1 MRSRIYIISFLFLLN
16 SFAFGNLIRPSDG
29 DELNYIHILFEWE
42 QQPDAIGYNLQ
53 VSTNELF
60 NNLILDVDETYTVY
74 IDSDNFNWNDTYYW
88 RVRSIMDC
96 DGCEYGDW
104 IGTSMFSISQSTPPY
119 IDEGVEIESSTDIYQ
134 DDLLEDGYVAIG
146 AFSPGPHS
154 FIIDKYGNEIWNSG
168 ILLELE
174 WMEWSGDGFMLNH
187 INEYGNISGY
197 SGLNYPYNTGTKINF
212 DLDFLWSAP
221 TPEIQVDMHEFKQ
234 ISNGNYMGFQNEY
247 AVGPIP
253 SNNDMTENFQA
264 IGYQADGVTP
274 EFPWFGQ
281 KIVEWNSDHEV
292 VWSWNP
298 FDHFT
303 MDDFDN
309 YGGTWSMNVLA
320 QNEYDWLHSNA
331 FHFDEEE
338 SVIYVSHRHL
348 SRISKIAYPS
358 GDVIWNM
365 GLPAEYNT
373 GENNI
378 CTELGFSFQHN
389 IQLLDDGSLL
399 FFDNGNLSEMLLGDS
414 NPTTRI
420 RRIRVIDNSYC
431 ETIWEYE
438 LPPNLFGSAA
448 GSVQLLDNGNY
459 SIYTIGTGSVIEV
472 TPEQEIIWKH
482 TGNINS
488 AWGWYYRAYK
498 IPSIH
503 PDAFSVIADNY
514 TVDENS
520 NNIIQISGNSL
531 DFTIINKSGY
541 SLPYRYMF
549 SDLMDGG
556 DQLFIYDEGSVDIEP
571 YGSAELSFTV
581 NSDAEITSTQIMLSI
596 WPDYHEYALKELMF
610 SVSLGSTL
618 GDVNFDGLVNV
629 LDVVLLVNS
638 VLNGGSAND
647 YPQADLNEDGLL
659 NVLDVV
665 LIVNIILN

>member
-1 MRSRIYIISFLFLLN
+1 
-16 SFAFGNLIRPSDG
+16 
-29 DELNYIHILFEWE
+29 
-42 QQPDAIGYNLQ
+42 
-53 VSTNELF
+53 
-60 NNLILDVDETYTVY
+60 
-74 IDSDNFNWNDTYYW
+74 
-88 RVRSIMDC
+88 
-96 DGCEYGDW
+96 
-104 IGTSMFSISQSTPPY
+104 
-119 IDEGVEIESSTDIYQ
+119 
-134 DDLLEDGYVAIG
+134 
-146 AFSPGPHS
+146 
-154 FIIDKYGNEIWNSG
+154 
-168 ILLELE
+168 
-174 WMEWSGDGFMLNH
+174 
-187 INEYGNISGY
+187 
-197 SGLNYPYNTGTKINF
+197 
-212 DLDFLWSAP
+212 
-221 TPEIQVDMHEFKQ
+221 
-234 ISNGNYMGFQNEY
+234 
-247 AVGPIP
+247 
-253 SNNDMTENFQA
+253 
-264 IGYQADGVTP
+264 
-274 EFPWFGQ
+274 
-281 KIVEWNSDHEV
+281 
-292 VWSWNP
+292 
-298 FDHFT
+298 
-303 MDDFDN
+303 
-309 YGGTWSMNVLA
+309 
-320 QNEYDWLHSNA
+320 
-331 FHFDEEE
+331 
-338 SVIYVSHRHL
+338 
-348 SRISKIAYPS
+348 
-358 GDVIWNM
+358 M

-389 IQLLDDGSLL
+389 IQLVDDGDLL

-438 LPPNLFGSAA
+438 LPPNLYGSAA

-459 SIYTIGTGSVIEV
+459 SIYTIASGTIIEV

-482 TGNINS
+482 TGNING
-488 AWGWYYRAYK
+488 AWGMGRYRAYK

-514 TVDENS
+514 TADENN

-556 DQLFIYDEGSVDIEP
+556 DQIFNYDEGSLDIEP

-581 NSDAEITSTQIMLSI
+581 NSDAEITSTQIMLAV

-618 GDVNFDGLVNV
+618 GDVNFDGVVNV

-638 VLNGGSAND
+638 ILNGDSAND
-647 YPQADLNEDGLL
+647 YPQGDLNEDGLL

>member
-1 MRSRIYIISFLFLLN
+1 MKRLLFILLLSSISFV
-16 SFAFGNLIRPSDG
+16 FGTLVSPSDG

-42 QQPDAIGYNLQ
+42 QQPDAVGYNLQ

-60 NNLILDVDETYTVY
+60 NNLILDVDEAHTVY
-74 IDSDNFNWNDTYYW
+74 IDSDNFSWNETYYW

-104 IGTSMFSISQSTPPY
+104 IGTSMFNIGQSTPPY

-146 AFSPGPHS
+146 SFNPGPNS
-154 FIIDKYGNEIWNSG
+154 FIIDKYGNEIWNDGFWENEGWTSG
-168 ILLELE
+168 
-174 WMEWSGDGFMLNH
+174 GFMLNH

-221 TPEIQVDMHEFKQ
+221 TPEYSVDMHEFKQ
-234 ISNGNYMGFQNEY
+234 ISNGNYMGFQNVY

-253 SNNDMTENFQA
+253 SDNFMTANFQA
-264 IGYQADGVTP
+264 LGYQADGVTP

-303 MDDFDN
+303 MDDFEN
-309 YGGTWSMNVLA
+309 GGTWWHSFH
-320 QNEYDWLHSNA
+320 EGSYDWMHSNA

-438 LPPNLFGSAA
+438 LPPNLFGSAT

-459 SIYTIGTGSVIEV
+459 SIYTMASASVIEV

-482 TGNINS
+482 TGNINNT
-488 AWGWYYRAYK
+488 WGWHYRAYK

-514 TVDENS
+514 TVDENN

-541 SLPYRYMF
+541 TQPYQFSFGESTDGPPMF
-549 SDLMDGG
+549 DYEEG
-556 DQLFIYDEGSVDIEP
+556 DFTLGPNESI
-571 YGSAELSFTV
+571 ELSFEV
-581 NSDAEITSTQIMLSI
+581 LDENISSTNINFSI
-596 WPDYHEYALKELMF
+596 WPIHHNYALKEL
-610 SVSLGSTL
+610 SYNITTNDTVL
-618 GDVNFDGLVNV
+618 GDLGREIEEIFTSYELEI
-629 LDVVLLVNS
+629 
-638 VLNGGSAND
+638 NGKL
-647 YPQADLNEDGLL
+647 YPIKPCRDLCGHQ
-659 NVLDVV
+659 
-665 LIVNIILN
+665 ILPYKIQ

>member
-1 MRSRIYIISFLFLLN
+1 MLNSRIYIISFLFLLN

-53 VSTNELF
+53 VSTDEFF

-168 ILLELE
+168 ILLENE
-174 WMEWSGDGFMLNH
+174 GWFSDGFILNH

-197 SGLNYPYNTGTKINF
+197 SGLNYPYNTGMKANT
-212 DLDFLWSAP
+212 DMDVVWS
-221 TPEIQVDMHEFKQ
+221 TMNPEPVDMHEFKQ
-234 ISNGNYMGFQNEY
+234 ISNGNYMGFQNVY

-253 SNNDMTENFQA
+253 SDNFMTETFQML
-264 IGYQADGVTP
+264 GYQADGVTP

-303 MDDFDN
+303 MDDFEN
-309 YGGTWSMNVLA
+309 GGTWWHSF
-320 QNEYDWLHSNA
+320 NEGSHDWMHSNA

-389 IQLLDDGSLL
+389 IQLVDDGDLL

-438 LPPNLFGSAA
+438 LPPNLYGSAA

-459 SIYTIGTGSVIEV
+459 SIYTIASGSVIEV

-482 TGNINS
+482 TGNINN

-514 TVDENS
+514 TVDENN

-541 SLPYRYMF
+541 FLPYRYMF

-581 NSDAEITSTQIMLSI
+581 NSDAEITSTQIMLAV

-618 GDVNFDGLVNV
+618 GDVNFDGVVNV

-638 VLNGGSAND
+638 ILNGDSAND

>member
-1 MRSRIYIISFLFLLN
+1 MLRSRLYIIPFLFLLN
-16 SFAFGNLIRPSDG
+16 SFAFGNLIRPSVG
-29 DELNYIHILFEWE
+29 DELNYIHVLFEWE

-53 VSTNELF
+53 VSAQQFF
-60 NNLILDVDETYTVY
+60 NNLILDVDETHTVY

-104 IGTSMFSISQSTPPY
+104 IGTSMFSIGQSTPPY

-146 AFSPGPHS
+146 AFNPAPHS
-154 FIIDKYGNEIWNSG
+154 FIIDKYGNEIWWSG
-168 ILLELE
+168 ILSESENWL
-174 WMEWSGDGFMLNH
+174 SDGFMLNH

-234 ISNGNYMGFQNEY
+234 ISNGNYMGFQNVY
-247 AVGPIP
+247 ALGPIP
-253 SNNDMTENFQA
+253 SDNFMTANFQA
-264 IGYQADGVTP
+264 LGYQADGITP

-303 MDDFDN
+303 MDDQA
-309 YGGTWSMNVLA
+309 YGGTWWDSF
-320 QNEYDWLHSNA
+320 NEGSHDWMHSNA

-373 GENNI
+373 GDNNI
-378 CTELGFSFQHN
+378 CTDLRFSFQHN

-438 LPPNLFGSAA
+438 LPPNLYGSST

-459 SIYTIGTGSVIEV
+459 SIYTIASGSVIEV
-472 TPEQEIIWKH
+472 TPEQEIIWKY
-482 TGNINS
+482 TGNINNT
-488 AWGWYYRAYK
+488 WGWYYRAYK

-503 PDAFSVIADNY
+503 PDAFSVIANNY

-520 NNIIQISGNSL
+520 NNIIQIAGSSL

-541 SLPYRYMF
+541 TQPYQFSFGESTDGPPMF
-549 SDLMDGG
+549 DYEEG
-556 DQLFIYDEGSVDIEP
+556 DFTLGPNESI
-571 YGSAELSFTV
+571 ELSFEV
-581 NSDAEITSTQIMLSI
+581 LDGNISSTNINFSI
-596 WPDYHEYALKELMF
+596 WPVHHDYALKEL
-610 SVSLGSTL
+610 SYNITTNDTLL
-618 GDVNFDGLVNV
+618 GD
-629 LDVVLLVNS
+629 
-638 VLNGGSAND
+638 LNG
-647 YPQADLNEDGLL
+647 DGTI
-659 NVLDVV
+659 NVVDIVML
-665 LIVNIILN
+665 VNIILNGEEYNPVADLNSDGTINVVDIVTLVNLILSP

>member
-1 MRSRIYIISFLFLLN
+1 MKKIFIITLSIISFV
-16 SFAFGNLIRPSDG
+16 FGTLISPSDG

-42 QQPDAIGYNLQ
+42 QQPDAVGYNIQ
-53 VSTNELF
+53 ASNSPSF
-60 NNLILDVDETYTVY
+60 NNLFFDINNLSTVY
-74 IDSDNFNWNDTYYW
+74 IEKDVFIWDSNIYW
-88 RVRSIMDC
+88 RVKPIYI
-96 DGCEYGDW
+96 DGSAGDW
-104 IGTSMFSISQSTPPY
+104 IGTSMFSIGQSTPPY
-119 IDEGVEIESSTDIYQ
+119 IDEGEEIESSTDIYQ

-174 WMEWSGDGFMLNH
+174 WMEWSGDGVMLNH

-234 ISNGNYMGFQNEY
+234 ISNGNYMGFQNVY

-253 SNNDMTENFQA
+253 SDNFMTANFQA
-264 IGYQADGVTP
+264 LGYQADGITP
-274 EFPWFGQ
+274 EFPWYGQ

-389 IQLLDDGSLL
+389 IQLLEDGTLL
-399 FFDNGNLSEMLLGDS
+399 FFDNGNLSQVFLEDEY
-414 NPTTRI
+414 PTTRI
-420 RRIRVIDNSYC
+420 RRVRVIDNSYC
-431 ETIWEYE
+431 ETEWEYE
-438 LPPNLFGSAA
+438 LPPNLYGSAA

-459 SIYTIGTGSVIEV
+459 SIHTRASGSVIEV

-482 TGNINS
+482 TGNINNS
-488 AWGWYYRAYK
+488 WGWYYRAYK

-514 TVDENS
+514 TADENN

-541 SLPYRYMF
+541 TQPYQFSFGESTDGPPMF
-549 SDLMDGG
+549 DYEEG
-556 DQLFIYDEGSVDIEP
+556 DFTLGPNESI
-571 YGSAELSFTV
+571 ELSFAV
-581 NSDAEITSTQIMLSI
+581 LDGNISSTNINFSI
-596 WPDYHEYALKELMF
+596 WPVHHDYALKEL
-610 SVSLGSTL
+610 SYNITTNDTLL
-618 GDVNFDGLVNV
+618 GD
-629 LDVVLLVNS
+629 
-638 VLNGGSAND
+638 LNG
-647 YPQADLNEDGLL
+647 DGTI
-659 NVLDVV
+659 NVVDIVML
-665 LIVNIILN
+665 VNIILNGEEYNPVADLNSDGTINVVDIVTLVNIILN

>member
-1 MRSRIYIISFLFLLN
+1 MKRLLFILLLSSISFV
-16 SFAFGNLIRPSDG
+16 FGTLVSPSDG

-53 VSTNELF
+53 VSTDEFF
-60 NNLILDVDETYTVY
+60 NNLILDVDEAHTVY
-74 IDSDNFNWNDTYYW
+74 IDTENLGWDDTYYW
-88 RVRSIMDC
+88 KVRPVYSD
-96 DGCEYGDW
+96 ENYGDW
-104 IGTSMFSISQSTPPY
+104 IGTSMFSIGQSTPPY

-154 FIIDKYGNEIWNSG
+154 FIIDKYGNEIWNDG
-168 ILLELE
+168 ILLENEGWL
-174 WMEWSGDGFMLNH
+174 SDGFMLNH

-234 ISNGNYMGFQNEY
+234 ISNGNYMGFQNVH
-247 AVGPIP
+247 ALGPIP
-253 SNNDMTENFQA
+253 SDNYMTETFQDM
-264 IGYQADGVTP
+264 GYQADGITP
-274 EFPWFGQ
+274 EFPWYGQ

-389 IQLLDDGSLL
+389 IQLLEDGTLL
-399 FFDNGNLSEMLLGDS
+399 FFDNGNLSQVFLEDEY
-414 NPTTRI
+414 PTTRI
-420 RRIRVIDNSYC
+420 RRVRVIDNSYC
-431 ETIWEYE
+431 ETEWEYE
-438 LPPNLFGSAA
+438 LPPNLYGSAA

-459 SIYTIGTGSVIEV
+459 SIHTRASGSVIEV

-482 TGNINS
+482 TGNINN

-541 SLPYRYMF
+541 TQPYQFSFGESTDGPPMFDYEEGDFSLGPNE
-549 SDLMDGG
+549 S
-556 DQLFIYDEGSVDIEP
+556 I
-571 YGSAELSFTV
+571 ELSFAV
-581 NSDAEITSTQIMLSI
+581 LDGNISSTNINFSI
-596 WPDYHEYALKELMF
+596 WPVHHDYALKEL
-610 SVSLGSTL
+610 SYNITTNDTLL
-618 GDVNFDGLVNV
+618 GDVNQDGLVNV
-629 LDVVLLVNS
+629 IDVVML
-638 VLNGGSAND
+638 
-647 YPQADLNEDGLL
+647 
-659 NVLDVV
+659 
-665 LIVNIILN
+665 VNIILSDQWNESADISSDGTINVIDVVMLVNIILG

>member
-1 MRSRIYIISFLFLLN
+1 MKKIFIITLSIISFV
-16 SFAFGNLIRPSDG
+16 FGTLISPSDG

-42 QQPDAIGYNLQ
+42 QQPDAIGYNIQ
-53 VSTNELF
+53 ASNSPSFDNLF
-60 NNLILDVDETYTVY
+60 FDINNLSTVH
-74 IDSDNFNWNDTYYW
+74 IEKDAFIWDSNIYW
-88 RVRSIMDC
+88 RVKPIYI
-96 DGCEYGDW
+96 DGSAGDW
-104 IGTSMFSISQSTPPY
+104 IGTSMFSIGQSTPPY
-119 IDEGVEIESSTDIYQ
+119 IDEGEEIESSTDIYQ

-168 ILLELE
+168 ILLENE
-174 WMEWSGDGFMLNH
+174 GWFSDGFILNH

-197 SGLNYPYNTGTKINF
+197 SGLNYPYNTGMKANT
-212 DLDFLWSAP
+212 DMDVVWS
-221 TPEIQVDMHEFKQ
+221 TMNPEPVDMHEFKQ

-247 AVGPIP
+247 TVGPIP

-309 YGGTWSMNVLA
+309 YGGTWNHAFLKG
-320 QNEYDWLHSNA
+320 EYDWVHTNA

-338 SVIYVSHRHL
+338 GVIYTSHRHL
-348 SRISKIAYPS
+348 SRITKIAYPS

-365 GLPAEYNT
+365 GLPAEYMAS
-373 GENNI
+373 GDEHI
-378 CTELGFSFQHN
+378 CTDLLFSFQHN

-438 LPPNLFGSAA
+438 LPPNLYGSAA

-459 SIYTIGTGSVIEV
+459 SIHTRASGSVIEV

-514 TVDENS
+514 TVDENN

-556 DQLFIYDEGSVDIEP
+556 DQIFNYDEGSVDIEP

-581 NSDAEITSTQIMLSI
+581 NSDVEITSTQIMLSI

-638 VLNGGSAND
+638 ILNGDSAND

>member
-1 MRSRIYIISFLFLLN
+1 MLNSRIYIISFLFLLN

-53 VSTNELF
+53 VSTDEFF

-168 ILLELE
+168 ILLENE
-174 WMEWSGDGFMLNH
+174 GWFSDGFTLNH

-197 SGLNYPYNTGTKINF
+197 SGLNYPYNTGMKANT
-212 DLDFLWSAP
+212 DMDVVWS
-221 TPEIQVDMHEFKQ
+221 TMNPEPVDMHEFKQ
-234 ISNGNYMGFQNEY
+234 ISNGNYMGFQTEY

-253 SNNDMTENFQA
+253 SDNFMTETFQML
-264 IGYQADGVTP
+264 GYQADGVTP
-274 EFPWFGQ
+274 EFTWYGQ

-309 YGGTWSMNVLA
+309 YGGTWWNSFN
-320 QNEYDWLHSNA
+320 QGSHDWVHSNA

-389 IQLLDDGSLL
+389 IQLVDDGDLL

-438 LPPNLFGSAA
+438 LPPNLYGSAA

-541 SLPYRYMF
+541 FLPYRYMF

-581 NSDAEITSTQIMLSI
+581 NSDAEITSTQIMLAV

-618 GDVNFDGLVNV
+618 GDVNFDGVVNV
-629 LDVVLLVNS
+629 IDVVLLINS
-638 VLNGGSAND
+638 ILNGDSAND
-647 YPQADLNEDGLL
+647 YPQADLNEDGTID
-659 NVLDVV
+659 VLDIVQ
-665 LIVNIILN
+665 LVNIILN

>member
-1 MRSRIYIISFLFLLN
+1 MKRLLFILLLSSISFV
-16 SFAFGNLIRPSDG
+16 FGTLVSPSDG
-29 DELNYIHILFEWE
+29 DELNYVYVPFEWE
-42 QQPDAIGYNLQ
+42 QEPDAIYYNLQ
-53 VSTNELF
+53 VMKNDDVIVDINEATT
-60 NNLILDVDETYTVY
+60 IY
-74 IDSDNFNWNDTYYW
+74 IDTENLGWDDTYYW
-88 RVRSIMDC
+88 KVRPVYSD
-96 DGCEYGDW
+96 ENYGDW

-146 AFSPGPHS
+146 AFNPEPHS

-168 ILLELE
+168 ILLENE
-174 WMEWSGDGFMLNH
+174 DGVMLNH

-234 ISNGNYMGFQNEY
+234 ISNGNYMGFQNVY

-253 SNNDMTENFQA
+253 SDNFMTEAFQG
-264 IGYQADGVTP
+264 IGYQADGITP

-303 MDDFDN
+303 MDDFEN
-309 YGGTWSMNVLA
+309 GGTWWYSL
-320 QNEYDWLHSNA
+320 NEGSYDWMHSNA

-358 GDVIWNM
+358 GEVIWNM

-378 CTELGFSFQHN
+378 CTDLGFSFQHN

-438 LPPNLFGSAA
+438 LPPNLFGSAT

-459 SIYTIGTGSVIEV
+459 SIYTIASGSVIEV

-482 TGNINS
+482 TGNINNT
-488 AWGWYYRAYK
+488 WGWYYRAYK

-514 TVDENS
+514 TVDENN

-541 SLPYRYMF
+541 SMSYRYMF

-556 DQLFIYDEGSVDIEP
+556 DQIFNYDEGSLDIEP
-571 YGSAELSFTV
+571 YDSAELSFTV
-581 NSDAEITSTQIMLSI
+581 NSDVEITSTQIMLSI

-610 SVSLGSTL
+610 SVSLDSTL
-618 GDVNFDGLVNV
+618 GDVNSDGVVNI
-629 LDVVLLVNS
+629 LDVVLLVNIII
-638 VLNGGSAND
+638 NGDDNPNADIND
-647 YPQADLNEDGLL
+647 DGII
-659 NVLDVV
+659 NVLDIVV
-665 LIVNIILN
+665 LINIILGN

>member
-1 MRSRIYIISFLFLLN
+1 MKRLLFILLLSSISFV
-16 SFAFGNLIRPSDG
+16 FGTLVSPSDG

-60 NNLILDVDETYTVY
+60 NNLILDVDEAHTVY

-104 IGTSMFSISQSTPPY
+104 IGTSMFNIGQSTPPY

-146 AFSPGPHS
+146 AFNPEPHS

-168 ILLELE
+168 ILLENE
-174 WMEWSGDGFMLNH
+174 DGVMLNH

-234 ISNGNYMGFQNEY
+234 ISNGNYMGFQNVH
-247 AVGPIP
+247 ALGPIP
-253 SNNDMTENFQA
+253 SDNYMTEAFQD
-264 IGYQADGVTP
+264 IGYQADGITP
-274 EFPWFGQ
+274 EFPWYGQ

-389 IQLLDDGSLL
+389 IQLLEDGTLL
-399 FFDNGNLSEMLLGDS
+399 FFDNGNLSQVFLEDEY
-414 NPTTRI
+414 PTTRI
-420 RRIRVIDNSYC
+420 RRVRVIDNSYC
-431 ETIWEYE
+431 ETEWEYE
-438 LPPNLFGSAA
+438 LPPNLYGSST

-459 SIYTIGTGSVIEV
+459 SIYTIASGSVIEV

-482 TGNINS
+482 TGNISNS
-488 AWGWYYRAYK
+488 WGWYYRAYK

-556 DQLFIYDEGSVDIEP
+556 DQIFNYDEGSLDIEP

-581 NSDAEITSTQIMLSI
+581 NSDVEITSTQIMLAV

-618 GDVNFDGLVNV
+618 GDVNFDGVVNV

-638 VLNGGSAND
+638 ILNGDSAND

>member
-1 MRSRIYIISFLFLLN
+1 MKRIFIIILSIISFV
-16 SFAFGNLIRPSDG
+16 FGTLVSPSDG
-29 DELNYIHILFEWE
+29 DELNYVYVPFEWE
-42 QQPDAIGYNLQ
+42 QEPDAIYYNLQ
-53 VSTNELF
+53 VMKNDDVIVDINEATT
-60 NNLILDVDETYTVY
+60 IY
-74 IDSDNFNWNDTYYW
+74 IDTENLGWDDTYYW
-88 RVRSIMDC
+88 KVRPVYSD
-96 DGCEYGDW
+96 ENYGDW

-146 AFSPGPHS
+146 AFNPEPHS

-168 ILLELE
+168 ILLENE
-174 WMEWSGDGFMLNH
+174 DGVMLNH

-234 ISNGNYMGFQNEY
+234 ISNGNYMGFQNVH
-247 AVGPIP
+247 ALGPIP
-253 SNNDMTENFQA
+253 SDNYMTETFQD

-309 YGGTWSMNVLA
+309 YGGTWNHAFLKG
-320 QNEYDWLHSNA
+320 EYDWVHTNA

-338 SVIYVSHRHL
+338 GVIYTSHRHL
-348 SRISKIAYPS
+348 SRITKIAYPS

-365 GLPAEYNT
+365 GLPAEYMAS
-373 GENNI
+373 GDEHI
-378 CTELGFSFQHN
+378 CTDLLFSYQHN
-389 IQLLDDGSLL
+389 IQLLDDGDLL

-459 SIYTIGTGSVIEV
+459 SIYTIASGIVIEV
-472 TPEQEIIWKH
+472 TPEQEIIWQH

-556 DQLFIYDEGSVDIEP
+556 DQIFNYDEGSLDIEP

-581 NSDAEITSTQIMLSI
+581 NSDVEITSTQIMLSI

-610 SVSLGSTL
+610 SVSLDSTL
-618 GDVNFDGLVNV
+618 GDVNGDNEVNV
-629 LDVVLLVNS
+629 LDVVSIVGYVLGNIEFDDTQINLADYNQDES
-638 VLNGGSAND
+638 VD
-647 YPQADLNEDGLL
+647 
-659 NVLDVV
+659 VLDIVV
-665 LIVNIILN
+665 IVNYILEQ

>member
-1 MRSRIYIISFLFLLN
+1 MKRLLFILLLSSISFV
-16 SFAFGNLIRPSDG
+16 FGTLVSPSDG

-42 QQPDAIGYNLQ
+42 QQPDAVGYNLQ

-60 NNLILDVDETYTVY
+60 NNLILDVDEAHTVY
-74 IDSDNFNWNDTYYW
+74 IDTENLGWDDTYYW
-88 RVRSIMDC
+88 KVRPVYSD
-96 DGCEYGDW
+96 ENYGDW
-104 IGTSMFSISQSTPPY
+104 IGTSMFSIGQSTPPY

-146 AFSPGPHS
+146 SFNPGPNS
-154 FIIDKYGNEIWNSG
+154 FIIDKYGNEIWNDGFWENEGWTSG
-168 ILLELE
+168 
-174 WMEWSGDGFMLNH
+174 GFMLNH

-234 ISNGNYMGFQNEY
+234 ISNGNYMGFQNVH
-247 AVGPIP
+247 ALGPIP
-253 SNNDMTENFQA
+253 SDNSMTEAFQD
-264 IGYQADGVTP
+264 IGYQADGITP
-274 EFPWFGQ
+274 EFPWYGQ
-281 KIVEWNSDHEV
+281 KIVEWNSDYEV

-309 YGGTWSMNVLA
+309 YGGTWSMNVFA

-438 LPPNLFGSAA
+438 LPPNLFGSAT

-459 SIYTIGTGSVIEV
+459 SIYTIASGSVIEV

-482 TGNINS
+482 TGNINNT
-488 AWGWYYRAYK
+488 WGWYYRAYK

-514 TVDENS
+514 TVDENN

-541 SLPYRYMF
+541 TQPYQFSFGESTDGPPMF
-549 SDLMDGG
+549 DYEEG
-556 DQLFIYDEGSVDIEP
+556 DFTLGPNESI
-571 YGSAELSFTV
+571 ELSFEV
-581 NSDAEITSTQIMLSI
+581 LDGSISSTNINFSI
-596 WPDYHEYALKELMF
+596 WPVHHDYALKEL
-610 SVSLGSTL
+610 SYNITTNDTLL
-618 GDVNFDGLVNV
+618 GD
-629 LDVVLLVNS
+629 
-638 VLNGGSAND
+638 LNG
-647 YPQADLNEDGLL
+647 DGTI
-659 NVLDVV
+659 NVVDIVML
-665 LIVNIILN
+665 VNIILNGEEYNPVADLNSDGTINVVDIVTLVNIILN

>member
-1 MRSRIYIISFLFLLN
+1 MLNSRIYIISFLFLLN

-154 FIIDKYGNEIWNSG
+154 FIIDKYGNEIWNDG
-168 ILLELE
+168 ILLENE
-174 WMEWSGDGFMLNH
+174 GWFSDGFILNH

-197 SGLNYPYNTGTKINF
+197 SGLNYPYNTGMKANT
-212 DLDFLWSAP
+212 DMDVVWS
-221 TPEIQVDMHEFKQ
+221 TMNPEPVNMHEFKQ

-253 SNNDMTENFQA
+253 SDNFMTETFQML
-264 IGYQADGVTP
+264 GYQADGVTP
-274 EFPWFGQ
+274 EFTWYGQ

-309 YGGTWSMNVLA
+309 YGGTWWNSFN
-320 QNEYDWLHSNA
+320 QGSHDWVHSNA

-373 GENNI
+373 GDNNI
-378 CTELGFSFQHN
+378 CTDLRFSFQHN
-389 IQLLDDGSLL
+389 IQLVDDGDLL

-438 LPPNLFGSAA
+438 LPPNLYGSAA

-514 TVDENS
+514 TVDENN

-541 SLPYRYMF
+541 FLPYRYMF

-581 NSDAEITSTQIMLSI
+581 NSDAEITSTQIMLAV

-618 GDVNFDGLVNV
+618 GDVNFDGVVNV
-629 LDVVLLVNS
+629 IDVVLLINS
-638 VLNGGSAND
+638 ILNGDSAND
-647 YPQADLNEDGLL
+647 YPQADLNEDGTID
-659 NVLDVV
+659 VLDIVQ
-665 LIVNIILN
+665 LVNIILN

>member
-1 MRSRIYIISFLFLLN
+1 MKRLLFILLLSSISFV
-16 SFAFGNLIRPSDG
+16 FGTLVSPSDG

-42 QQPDAIGYNLQ
+42 QQPDAIYYNLQ
-53 VSTNELF
+53 VMKNDDVIVDINEATT
-60 NNLILDVDETYTVY
+60 IY
-74 IDSDNFNWNDTYYW
+74 IDTENLGWDDTYYW
-88 RVRSIMDC
+88 KVRPVYSD
-96 DGCEYGDW
+96 ENYGDW

-146 AFSPGPHS
+146 AFNPEPHS

-168 ILLELE
+168 ILLENE
-174 WMEWSGDGFMLNH
+174 DGVMLNH

-234 ISNGNYMGFQNEY
+234 ISNGNYMGFQNVY

-253 SNNDMTENFQA
+253 SDNFMTEAFQG
-264 IGYQADGVTP
+264 IGYQADGITP

-303 MDDFDN
+303 MDDFEN
-309 YGGTWSMNVLA
+309 GGTWWYSL
-320 QNEYDWLHSNA
+320 NEGSYDWMHSNA

-358 GDVIWNM
+358 GEVIWNM

-378 CTELGFSFQHN
+378 CTDLGFSFQHN

-399 FFDNGNLSEMLLGDS
+399 FFDNGNLSEMVLGDS
-414 NPTTRI
+414 NQTTRI

-438 LPPNLFGSAA
+438 LPPNLYGSAA

-459 SIYTIGTGSVIEV
+459 SIYTIASGSVIEV

-482 TGNINS
+482 TGNISNS
-488 AWGWYYRAYK
+488 WGWYYRAYK

-514 TVDENS
+514 TVDENN

-581 NSDAEITSTQIMLSI
+581 NSDAEITSTQIMLAV

-610 SVSLGSTL
+610 SVYLDSTL
-618 GDVNFDGLVNV
+618 GDVNGDNEVNV
-629 LDVVLLVNS
+629 LDVVSIVGYVLGNIEFDDTQINLADYNQDES
-638 VLNGGSAND
+638 VD
-647 YPQADLNEDGLL
+647 
-659 NVLDVV
+659 VLDIVV
-665 LIVNIILN
+665 IVNYILEH

>member
-104 IGTSMFSISQSTPPY
+104 IGTSMFNIGQSTPPY

-168 ILLELE
+168 ILLENE
-174 WMEWSGDGFMLNH
+174 GWFSDGFILNH

-197 SGLNYPYNTGTKINF
+197 SGLNYPYNTGMKANT
-212 DLDFLWSAP
+212 DMDVVWS
-221 TPEIQVDMHEFKQ
+221 TMNPEPVDMHEFKQ
-234 ISNGNYMGFQNEY
+234 ISNGNYMGFQNVY

-309 YGGTWSMNVLA
+309 YGGTWWNSFG
-320 QNEYDWLHSNA
+320 EGSHDWMHSNA

-373 GENNI
+373 GDNNI
-378 CTELGFSFQHN
+378 CTDLRFSFQHN
-389 IQLLDDGSLL
+389 IQLVDDGDLL

-438 LPPNLFGSAA
+438 LPPNLYGSAA

-541 SLPYRYMF
+541 FLPYRYMF

-581 NSDAEITSTQIMLSI
+581 NSDAEITSTQIMLAV

-618 GDVNFDGLVNV
+618 GDVNFDGVVNV
-629 LDVVLLVNS
+629 IDVVLLINS
-638 VLNGGSAND
+638 ILTGDSAND
-647 YPQADLNEDGLL
+647 YPQADLNEDGTID
-659 NVLDVV
+659 VLDIVQ
-665 LIVNIILN
+665 LVNIILN

>member
-1 MRSRIYIISFLFLLN
+1 MKRIFIIILSIISFV
-16 SFAFGNLIRPSDG
+16 FGTLVSPSDG

-42 QQPDAIGYNLQ
+42 QQPDAVGYNIQ
-53 VSTNELF
+53 ASNSPSFDNLF
-60 NNLILDVDETYTVY
+60 FDINNLSTVY
-74 IDSDNFNWNDTYYW
+74 IEKDAFIWDSNIYW
-88 RVRSIMDC
+88 RVKPIYI
-96 DGCEYGDW
+96 DGSAGDW
-104 IGTSMFSISQSTPPY
+104 IGTSMFSIGQSTPPY

-168 ILLELE
+168 ILLENE
-174 WMEWSGDGFMLNH
+174 DGVMLNH

-234 ISNGNYMGFQNEY
+234 ISNGNYMGFQNVH
-247 AVGPIP
+247 ALGPIP
-253 SNNDMTENFQA
+253 SDNYMTETFQDM
-264 IGYQADGVTP
+264 GYQADGITP
-274 EFPWFGQ
+274 EFPWYGQ

-389 IQLLDDGSLL
+389 IQLLEDGTLL
-399 FFDNGNLSEMLLGDS
+399 FFDNGNLSQVFLEDEY
-414 NPTTRI
+414 PTTRI
-420 RRIRVIDNSYC
+420 RRVRVIDNSYC
-431 ETIWEYE
+431 ETEWEYE
-438 LPPNLFGSAA
+438 LPPNLYGSAT

-459 SIYTIGTGSVIEV
+459 SIYTIASGTIIEV

-482 TGNINS
+482 TGNINNT
-488 AWGWYYRAYK
+488 WGWHYRAYK

-503 PDAFSVIADNY
+503 PDAFSVIANNY

-520 NNIIQISGNSL
+520 NNIIQIAGSSL

-556 DQLFIYDEGSVDIEP
+556 DQIFNYDEGSLDIEP

-581 NSDAEITSTQIMLSI
+581 NSDVEITSTQIMLSI

-638 VLNGGSAND
+638 ILNGDSAND

>member
-1 MRSRIYIISFLFLLN
+1 MLNSRIYIISFLFLLN

-53 VSTNELF
+53 VSTDEFF

-168 ILLELE
+168 ILLENE
-174 WMEWSGDGFMLNH
+174 GWFSDGFILNH

-197 SGLNYPYNTGTKINF
+197 SGLNYPYNTGMKANT
-212 DLDFLWSAP
+212 DMDVVWS
-221 TPEIQVDMHEFKQ
+221 TMNPEPVDMHEFKQ
-234 ISNGNYMGFQNEY
+234 ISNGNYMGFQNVY

-253 SNNDMTENFQA
+253 SDNFMTETFQML
-264 IGYQADGVTP
+264 GYQADGVTP

-309 YGGTWSMNVLA
+309 YGGTWWNA
-320 QNEYDWLHSNA
+320 YFDGFFDWVHSNA

-438 LPPNLFGSAA
+438 LPPNLYGSAA

-514 TVDENS
+514 TVDENN

-581 NSDAEITSTQIMLSI
+581 NSDAEITSTQIMLAV

-618 GDVNFDGLVNV
+618 GDVNFDGVVNV

-638 VLNGGSAND
+638 ILNGDSAND

>member
-1 MRSRIYIISFLFLLN
+1 M
-16 SFAFGNLIRPSDG
+16 FGALVSPSDG

-42 QQPDAIGYNLQ
+42 QQPDAVGYNLQ

-60 NNLILDVDETYTVY
+60 NNLILDVDEAHTVY
-74 IDSDNFNWNDTYYW
+74 IDSDNFSWNETYYW
-88 RVRSIMDC
+88 KVRPVYSD
-96 DGCEYGDW
+96 ENYGDW

-154 FIIDKYGNEIWNSG
+154 FIIDKYGNEIWNDG
-168 ILLELE
+168 ILLENVG
-174 WMEWSGDGFMLNH
+174 WFSDGFILNH
-187 INEYGNISGY
+187 INEYGNIYGY
-197 SGLNYPYNTGTKINF
+197 CGLNFPYNTGMKANT
-212 DLDFLWSAP
+212 DMDVVWS
-221 TPEIQVDMHEFKQ
+221 TMNPEPVDMHEFKQ
-234 ISNGNYMGFQNEY
+234 ISNGNYMGFQNVY

-253 SNNDMTENFQA
+253 SDNFMTANFQA
-264 IGYQADGVTP
+264 LGYQADGVTP

-303 MDDFDN
+303 MDDQA
-309 YGGTWSMNVLA
+309 YEGTWWYSF
-320 QNEYDWLHSNA
+320 NEGSHDWMHSNA

-358 GDVIWNM
+358 GEVIWNM

-378 CTELGFSFQHN
+378 CTDLGFSFQHN

-399 FFDNGNLSEMLLGDS
+399 FFDNGNLSEMVLGDS
-414 NPTTRI
+414 NQTTRI

-438 LPPNLFGSAA
+438 LPPNLYGSAA

-459 SIYTIGTGSVIEV
+459 SIYTIASGSVIEV

-482 TGNINS
+482 TGNISNS
-488 AWGWYYRAYK
+488 WGWYYRAYK

-514 TVDENS
+514 TVDENN
-520 NNIIQISGNSL
+520 NNIIQIAGSSL

-541 SLPYRYMF
+541 TQPYQFSFGESTDGPPMF
-549 SDLMDGG
+549 DYEEG
-556 DQLFIYDEGSVDIEP
+556 DFTLGPNESI
-571 YGSAELSFTV
+571 ELSFEV
-581 NSDAEITSTQIMLSI
+581 LDENISSTNINFSI
-596 WPDYHEYALKELMF
+596 WPIHHDYALKEL
-610 SVSLGSTL
+610 SYNITTNDTLL
-618 GDVNFDGLVNV
+618 GD
-629 LDVVLLVNS
+629 
-638 VLNGGSAND
+638 LNG
-647 YPQADLNEDGLL
+647 DGTI
-659 NVLDVV
+659 NVVDIVML
-665 LIVNIILN
+665 VNIILNGEEYYPVADLNSDGTINVVDIVTLVNIILI